1 MKILSFE
8 QEFTKKTPDR
18 VQILRFMREAIG
30 VKEVRWKDLTTLNLS
45 KVRKHIA
52 SKVSGN
58 SPCTYMAILKA
69 FLADYKDEGIIPCK
83 DPNKELW
90 ARRVPSQNVYL
101 TEYEIS
107 LIDNYEPKN
116 NCEEDVKAAFLIECY
131 LGARRSDV
139 LSITSDNIVDGRISY
154 VSKKTHT
161 ECSVPIHNN
170 LMKYLHHKPSKER
183 DRAVANRVIQR
194 ICKEVGITGEV
205 RIYYHGELVK
215 RPKYK
220 FVGSHTA
227 RRSFCSNLAKR
238 GVDIY
243 TIASLA
249 GHSQNIVMTQ
259 RYIVPDTEQLSQE
272 AMSFFNGM

>member
-90 ARRVPSQNVYL
+90 ARRVPSQHIAL
-101 TEYEIS
+101 TEEEIM
-107 LIDNYEPKN
+107 LFDRYMPIND
-116 NCEEDVKAAFLIECY
+116 CEADVKILFMRGCLT
-131 LGARRSDV
+131 GARSSDCKTFTTDIISGDTV
-139 LSITSDNIVDGRISY
+139 SY
-154 VSKKTHT
+154 VSEKTKT
-161 ECSVPIHNN
+161 EVVLPIHR
-170 LMKYLHHKPSKER
+170 LLLKYLHQQPSKNH
-183 DRAVANRVIQR
+183 DRAVVNRTLKKICER
-194 ICKEVGITGEV
+194 IGFTDETRLYVNGKWKEG
-205 RIYYHGELVK
+205 
-215 RPKYK
+215 PMYK
-220 FVGSHTA
+220 FITMHTS
-227 RRSFCSNLAKR
+227 RRTFVSCLALR
-238 GVDIY
+238 DVPIGVI
-243 TIASLA
+243 SKLA
-249 GHSQNIVMTQ
+249 GHSTTNMTD
-259 RYIVPDTEQLSQE
+259 RYICINARKPDEN
-272 AMSFFNGM
+272 AMAFFK